1 MISKFGSAAVFNM
14 CYIDIVVLN
23 PTILTPTFFGICNL
37 FARLFASSSSI
48 FAEVDHVTSLSISIS
63 FSLIQIL
70 ASLFLVTKMP
80 RFI

>member
-48 FAEVDHVTSLSISIS
+48 FAEVDHVTFLFIYIVLFVFASNKPWHLSD
-63 FSLIQIL
+63 
-70 ASLFLVTKMP
+70 KK
-80 RFI
+80 